1 MPFLA
6 KSIESNQ
13 HPAQHRVQ
21 RKALKALK
29 RSGLEARLDDLT
41 DQLTPYVAKE
51 MCTDTTAARKQ
62 AKRWIVEA
70 VAEMVAAGTYDVLFI
85 GD

>member
-1 MPFLA
+1 MAFLA
-6 KSIESNQ
+6 KSIESTQ

-21 RKALKALK
+21 NKALKALK
-29 RSGLEARLDDLT
+29 RSGLEARLDALAD
-41 DQLTPYVAKE
+41 DLTPYVAQQ
-51 MCTDTTAARKQ
+51 MCTDTAAARKQ